1 MKDVIRSYCVF
12 VLLGK
17 PKQKSLR
24 TAARFALRARA
35 IWLTPRIPLLAR
47 LLGIAQRPLPTDE
60 SLLLT
65 ELERLAEE
73 LEGKILTL
81 VPLSSEARRF
91 AEKHQA
97 SLEVSYRKGNTY
109 EAKTTF

>member
-17 PKQKSLR
+17 PKKKPLR
-24 TAARFALRARA
+24 TVARFALRARA
-35 IWLTPRIPLLAR
+35 IWLTPRIPFLAK
-47 LLGIAQRPLPTDE
+47 LLGVSQRPLPADE
-60 SLLLT
+60 NLLLT
-65 ELERLAEE
+65 ELERLAQE

-81 VPLSSEARRF
+81 VPLSSEARHF